1 MEEVK
6 LCIKCRYC
14 KRTKAT
20 YYRHQYECL
29 HPNRMIVNLVT
40 GEQLTEFYCD
50 TFRQFDIDCGKEGKW
65 FSQKD
70 NGIFSWFKKL
80 FTFWKN

>member
-50 TFRQFDIDCGKEGKW
+50 TFRQFDIDCGKEG
-65 FSQKD
+65 
-70 NGIFSWFKKL
+70 L
-80 FTFWKN
+80 FDFCSKHDIYFIKIESN